1 MLGRQR
7 LKASGSLGTPKVP
20 SACQNSG
27 ALIEFLQLSDI
38 AEFLGRISVHGQSD
52 IGSKADTPG

>member
-1 MLGRQR
+1 M
-7 LKASGSLGTPKVP
+7 VIECDP
-20 SACQNSG
+20 SSRDPHHEEIE
-27 ALIEFLQLSDI
+27 LIEFLQLSDI